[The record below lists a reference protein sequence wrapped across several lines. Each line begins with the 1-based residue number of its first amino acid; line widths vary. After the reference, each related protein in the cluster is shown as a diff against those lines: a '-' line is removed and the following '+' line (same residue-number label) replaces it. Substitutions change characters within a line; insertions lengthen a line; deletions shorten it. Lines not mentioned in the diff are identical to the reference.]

1 MKFDL
6 SLHACDV
13 MEHRNISEQWVTK
26 VLEHPSQVVVVDEY
40 EVHYY
45 ASIELYENRCLK
57 VVFNPATAL
66 VITAFFDR
74 KMRKRGC

>member
-6 SLHACDV
+6 SLHARDV
-13 MEHRNISEQWVTK
+13 MEHRNISAQWVAK
-26 VLEHPSQVVVVDEY
+26 VLEYPSKVVVVDEY

-45 ASIELYENRCLK
+45 ANIESYENRCLK
-57 VVFNPATAL
+57 VVFNPVTAL